1 MTHPLASVRIATPD
15 DAGVAARLLHDFN
28 TEFDTF
34 TPGVA
39 VLTPKLARMIAESKA
54 TVLLGGEGPDSLA
67 ILRWREDLC
76 EDGLVAYLEEL
87 YVAPVTRGRGLGR
100 ATLEAAVAEARSRG
114 AVRMELGTAEGDVAA
129 RALYESAGFTNLEDG
144 KPGETMYFYEREL

>member
-1 MTHPLASVRIATPD
+1 MMHSLTSVRIATPD

-28 TEFDTF
+28 SEFDTT

-39 VLTPKLARMIAESKA
+39 ALTSKLARLIAEDKA
-54 TVLLGGEGPDSLA
+54 TVLLGGDGPDALA
-67 ILRWREDLC
+67 ILRIREDIC

-87 YVAPVTRGRGLGR
+87 YVAPARRGRGLGR
-100 ATLEAAVAEARSRG
+100 ATLEAAIAEARRTG

-129 RALYESAGFTNLEDG
+129 RALYESTGFTNLEDG
-144 KPGETMYFYEREL
+144 KPGKTMYFYEREL